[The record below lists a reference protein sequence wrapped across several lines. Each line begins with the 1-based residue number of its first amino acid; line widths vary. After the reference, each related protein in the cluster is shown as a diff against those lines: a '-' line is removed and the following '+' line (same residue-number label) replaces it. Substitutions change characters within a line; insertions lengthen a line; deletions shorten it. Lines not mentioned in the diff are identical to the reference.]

1 MQVSVVDKKLE
12 RNEAGIK
19 QSVNEGESDSGKE
32 PDDCMTN
39 RREPSSKFMRVF
51 QIGKKYL
58 DQRMKEV

>member
-1 MQVSVVDKKLE
+1 MSFGDKKE
-12 RNEAGIK
+12 GNKAGIK
-19 QSVNEGESDSGKE
+19 QFVNEGEIDSGKE